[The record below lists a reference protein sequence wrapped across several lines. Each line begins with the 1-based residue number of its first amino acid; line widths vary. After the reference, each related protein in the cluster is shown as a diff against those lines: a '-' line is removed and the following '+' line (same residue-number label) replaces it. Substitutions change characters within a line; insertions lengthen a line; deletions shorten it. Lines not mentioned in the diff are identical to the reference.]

1 MNQYE
6 DRLITLESQ
15 LAFQD
20 DLLEQ
25 LNQQVTH
32 QSLELLQLQEQLRVL
47 HARLENLS
55 SRQNVDGT
63 ASQQQGG
70 SLLQSLM
77 DEKPPHY

>member
-32 QSLELLQLQEQLRVL
+32 QNMELLQLQEQLRLL
-47 HARLENLS
+47 HARLESLS
-55 SRQNVDGT
+55 SRQNADT
-63 ASQQQGG
+63 SDTMQQGS